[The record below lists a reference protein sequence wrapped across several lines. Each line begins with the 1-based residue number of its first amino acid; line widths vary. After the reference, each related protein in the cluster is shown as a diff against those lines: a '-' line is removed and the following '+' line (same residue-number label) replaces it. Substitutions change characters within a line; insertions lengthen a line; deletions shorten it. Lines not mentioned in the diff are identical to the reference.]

1 MSSLRLIALRQ
12 PRTGVLT
19 LLLAL
24 LAIVPL
30 GCDSADPLPPMA
42 PVKGKATID
51 GAPLTAGHVALHPEV
66 VDPAVKVPPSN
77 GQIDSNGNYEIFT
90 DGKAGAPLGKYKVV
104 VTPSMVPMQGGTPPV
119 QVNQRFRVPTDSPLS
134 IEVVETPKEG
144 QYDLQTTK

>member
-24 LAIVPL
+24 LVIVPL
-30 GCDSADPLPPMA
+30 GCDSADTLPPMA

-51 GAPLTAGHVALHPEV
+51 GAPLTAGQVALHPEAA
-66 VDPAVKVPPSN
+66 DPSVKVPLSA
-77 GQIDSNGNYEIFT
+77 GTIDGNGNYEIFT
-90 DGKAGAPLGKYKVV
+90 GGKAGAPLGKYKVV

-119 QVNQRFRVPTDSPLS
+119 QVNQKFRVPTDSPLS